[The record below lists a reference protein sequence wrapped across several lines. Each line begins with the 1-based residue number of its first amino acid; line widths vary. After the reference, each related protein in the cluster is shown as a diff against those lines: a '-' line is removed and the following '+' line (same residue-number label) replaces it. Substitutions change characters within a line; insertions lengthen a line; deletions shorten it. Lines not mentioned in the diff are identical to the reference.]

1 MKHADKHSTSSEM
14 HSVDAEIAEKLQAT
28 LPQAPVNPWFVRQV
42 LNLLPERQRAF
53 VGAHWQWIFYGFGG
67 VCLCGAEVM
76 TIVNAVKSSFSIE
89 SIVYMCLM
97 SLIMVSCIAILGI
110 PALIRLFREP

>member
-1 MKHADKHSTSSEM
+1 
-14 HSVDAEIAEKLQAT
+14 
-28 LPQAPVNPWFVRQV
+28 
-42 LNLLPERQRAF
+42 
-53 VGAHWQWIFYGFGG
+53 
-67 VCLCGAEVM
+67 M